1 MRITYNVPVPSKKGR
16 ILNDESKAIEE
27 FNAGRKATMCL
38 EYDERDT
45 AYHAYV
51 NVYNRVSRKGYA
63 IRVMLRGL
71 CIYLEKLK

>member
-1 MRITYNVPVPSKKGR
+1 MRTTYNVPVPSKKCR
-16 ILNDESKAIEE
+16 ILSDEAKAVDG
-27 FNAGRKATMCL
+27 FNAGRNATMCL

-51 NVYNRVSRKGYA
+51 NIYNRVRRKGYA

>member
-16 ILNDESKAIEE
+16 ILSDVSKAIDG
-27 FNAGRKATMCL
+27 FNAGRNATMCL

-71 CIYLEKLK
+71 CIYLEKIQ